1 MNPVSSDNLWDSFWA
16 VHASSDDLFHYLLW
30 RIRFLFSSAYAR
42 KIAHF
47 TGKIPAAKL
56 LEVGCGSARTLHYLD
71 AHYDNGSK
79 CYALDL
85 SPQAIQVVRKVSPGF
100 RAWVASAF
108 YLPIRKDALDVS
120 FSIGLIEH
128 FSREQAAQIVSEKI
142 RVTRPGGV
150 VGIVVPWQNSVY
162 NLVVRKAFG
171 KHWPFGDEN
180 PFRRKE
186 LALFMQNL
194 GLEGVKIHVIYGSTL
209 IGIGRKIS

>member
-1 MNPVSSDNLWDSFWA
+1 MPSEHTSGLWDSFWA
-16 VHASSDDLFHYLLW
+16 VHASSQDPFHRLLW
-30 RIRFLFSSAYAR
+30 LIRFLFSSAYAMQ
-42 KIAHF
+42 IARF
-47 TGKIPAAKL
+47 TGKLTSAKL

-71 AHYDNGSK
+71 AQYNNGSQ

-85 SPQAIQVVRKVSPGF
+85 SPQAIEVVRKVSPAFHSG
-100 RAWVASAF
+100 VASAF
-108 YLPIRKDALDVS
+108 DLPINDGLLDVS

-128 FSREQAAQIVSEKI
+128 FSRERAAQIVSEKI

-194 GLEGVKIHVIYGSTL
+194 GLEQVKIHVIYGSTL
-209 IGIGRKIS
+209 IGIGRKD

>member
-1 MNPVSSDNLWDSFWA
+1 MPTTTSSKANWDTFWA
-16 VHASSDDLFHYLLW
+16 VHASKNDLFHQLLW
-30 RIRFLFSSAYAR
+30 RIRFLFSSAYAAQM
-42 KIAHF
+42 AHY
-47 TGKIPAAKL
+47 TGKLTAVKL

-71 AHYDNGSK
+71 TLYADSQ

-85 SPQAIQVVRKVSPGF
+85 SPQAIQVVQSISPAFHAG
-100 RAWVASAF
+100 VASAF
-108 YLPIRKDALDVS
+108 ALPLSAGQVDVS

-128 FSREQAAQIVSEKI
+128 FTRDQAGQMVSEKI
-142 RVTRPGGV
+142 RVTQPGGA

-186 LALFMQNL
+186 LQRFMETL
-194 GLEGVKIHVIYGSTL
+194 GLQDVKIHVIYGSTL
-209 IGIGRKIS
+209 LGVGRKAQ